1 MKKVT
6 IIGAGNVGSSVALYL
21 AEHKIADVYLVD
33 IVEGLPEG
41 KALDAE
47 EAAPIRRYDIEL
59 RGCTDFSCM
68 VESDI
73 VVITAGI
80 ARRPGMS
87 RDDLLN
93 TNAKIIKSVS
103 GKVAEYAPNSIIIMV
118 TNPLDVMAYLTLK
131 TTGFA
136 LKRIVGMAGILDS
149 IRFRYFV
156 SNRLGVSVIDT
167 TAMVL
172 GGHGDSMVPLPRYS
186 TVAGIP
192 ITELMSKDDIDKIIE
207 RTRKGGAE
215 IVGYLKTGSAYYAP
229 AAAVAK
235 MVECI
240 VRDKRRI
247 LPCSAYLRGE
257 YGIEGLF
264 VGVPVMLGKNGV
276 EKIVEL
282 ELIPEEREALHT
294 SASAV
299 RTVIERLENLGI
311 I

>member
-6 IIGAGNVGSSVALYL
+6 IVGAGNVGSSVALYL
-21 AEHKIADVYLVD
+21 AEHKIADIYLVD
-33 IVEGLPEG
+33 VVEGLPEG

-47 EAAPIRRYDIEL
+47 EAAPIRRYDVEL

-68 VESDI
+68 VDSDI

-103 GKVAEYAPNSIIIMV
+103 EKVAEYAPNSIIIMV
-118 TNPLDVMAYLTLK
+118 TNPLDVMAYLALK

-136 LKRIVGMAGILDS
+136 LKKVVGMAGILDS

-156 SNRLGVSVIDT
+156 SQKFGVSVIDT

-186 TVAGIP
+186 TIAGVP
-192 ITELMSKDDIDKIIE
+192 ITELMPKDDIDKIIE

-257 YGIEGLF
+257 YGIDGLF

-276 EKIVEL
+276 EKIIEL

-299 RTVIERLENLGI
+299 KTVIEKLENLGI
-311 I
+311 F

>member
-1 MKKVT
+1 MKKVS

-21 AEHKIADVYLVD
+21 AEHKIADVFLLDV
-33 IVEGLPEG
+33 VKGLPEG

-47 EAAPIRRYDIEL
+47 EAAPIRRYDVEL
-59 RGCTDFSCM
+59 RGCTDFSCL
-68 VESDI
+68 VDSDV

-80 ARRPGMS
+80 ARKPGMS

-93 TNAKIIKSVS
+93 TNAKIIRSVS
-103 GKVAEYAPNSIIIMV
+103 EKVAEYTPNSIIIMV
-118 TNPLDVMAYLTLK
+118 TNPLDVMSYLTLK

-136 LKRIVGMAGILDS
+136 LKKVVGMAGILDS

-156 SNRLGVSVIDT
+156 SQKLGVSVIDT

-186 TVAGIP
+186 TVSGIP
-192 ITELMSKDDIDKIIE
+192 LTELMPKDDIDKLIE

-215 IVGYLKTGSAYYAP
+215 IVSYLKTGSAYYAP
-229 AAAVAK
+229 AASVAK

-240 VRDKRRI
+240 IRDKRRI
-247 LPCSAYLRGE
+247 LPCSAYLKGE
-257 YGIEGLF
+257 YGIDGIF

-282 ELIPEEREALHT
+282 ELLPEELEALHT

-299 RTVIERLENLGI
+299 KAVIEKLETSGI